1 MAVEKSKRLEE
12 FVARLRA
19 APPAATAEEA
29 LKQLSHI
36 LNDVEDEMTS
46 IPYNPAEWFTDGRLY
61 PPQEDK
67 RHSVPGHPLVVRY
80 RSKEDNTFIGAN
92 GSIQIQRIDKSV
104 RVDKAGAD
112 GRHVWDLN

>member
-1 MAVEKSKRLEE
+1 MTVPKSIRLEE
-12 FVARLRA
+12 FAARLRA

-29 LKQLSHI
+29 LTQLSDI
-36 LNDVEDEMTS
+36 LNEVEDEMTS
-46 IPYNPAEWFTDGRLY
+46 IPYNLAEWRTDGRLY
-61 PPQEDK
+61 PPQDDS
-67 RHSVPGHPLVVRY
+67 RHSVPGHPRVVRY

-92 GSIQIQRIDKSV
+92 GSIEIQRVDKSV